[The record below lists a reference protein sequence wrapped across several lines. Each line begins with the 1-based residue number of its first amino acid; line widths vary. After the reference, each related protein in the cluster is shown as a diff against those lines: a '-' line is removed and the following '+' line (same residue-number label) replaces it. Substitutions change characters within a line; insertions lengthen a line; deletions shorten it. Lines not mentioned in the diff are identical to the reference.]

1 MKRLVPLLLLGILT
15 QFVYPTKGVAAE
27 YVDCVEVVRA
37 GLYFSATNYEIKV
50 ANNCNSDLG
59 TVYLDF
65 DTGSYSSYVST
76 PRVSIWNLSDW
87 GTSKTIYMYGIKPGY
102 YSPTVKITVTKD
114 YSWKR
119 VRLPSFTISKPS
131 SSGSVDYEPQ
141 PVATPAPATVPTTT
155 KCAKVDASEI
165 LASLNE
171 SSNLIE
177 MTKTISTGYTRE
189 IKVLKDSA
197 EIIKI
202 DADKD
207 ICATGAAD
215 LDSKL
220 NLAKVTHLADII
232 AKTRKLIVDMT
243 NFVLI
248 IQKTPNKPKTS
259 ISCQKGKLV
268 RKVIAVNPICPTG
281 FKQKK

>member
-1 MKRLVPLLLLGILT
+1 MNRYVPLLLIGILT
-15 QFVYPTKGVAAE
+15 QFIFPTKGVAAE

-37 GLYFSATNYEIKV
+37 GLQYSSKDYEIKV
-50 ANNCNSDLG
+50 ANVCNADLG

-65 DTGSYSSYVST
+65 DAGSYSSYVST

-87 GTSKTIYMYGIKPGY
+87 GTSKTIHMYGIKPGY
-102 YSPTVKITVTKD
+102 YSPTVKITVSKD

-119 VRLPSFTISKPS
+119 VRLPSFTIPKPS
-131 SSGSVDYEPQ
+131 STGSSDYEPQ
-141 PVATPAPATVPTTT
+141 PVATPVPTTVPTTT
-155 KCAKVDASEI
+155 KCTKIDASEI

-177 MTKTISTGYTRE
+177 MTKTISTGYTSE
-189 IKVLKDSA
+189 INVLKNAA
-197 EIIKI
+197 EMIKT
-202 DADKD
+202 DAEKD
-207 ICATGAAD
+207 VCATGAAD

-220 NLAKVTHLADII
+220 NLAKVTQLADII
-232 AKTRKLIVDMT
+232 ARTRKLIVDMT

-248 IQKTPNKPKTS
+248 IQKTPNKLKTS

-268 RKVIAVNPICPTG
+268 KKVTAVNPICPTG
-281 FKQKK
+281 FRLKK